1 MIINMYK
8 WVKFPEDLESS
19 VSLILSGIEFYY
31 QYYDEEKIFPS
42 KNEKLKESFEE
53 LVQLILFASIIYNSI
68 QKDAKTVE
76 TFIDEFNQKDKKQNK
91 ISVNILNL
99 INDILYDLNMTY
111 LNTCLLM
118 SNPAFRYKPLN
129 DLNNV
134 KDEDDLI
141 KELDKAIGEIRPL
154 VENMVKQ
161 RENLNKYVIEFG
173 YLSAK
178 LDAQ

>member
-1 MIINMYK
+1 MYK

-76 TFIDEFNQKDKKQNK
+76 YNQSMKEPP
-91 ISVNILNL
+91 
-99 INDILYDLNMTY
+99 MTG
-111 LNTCLLM
+111 LLLC
-118 SNPAFRYKPLN
+118 S
-129 DLNNV
+129 
-134 KDEDDLI
+134 
-141 KELDKAIGEIRPL
+141 
-154 VENMVKQ
+154 
-161 RENLNKYVIEFG
+161 
-173 YLSAK
+173 
-178 LDAQ
+178 